1 MVLVLGGTTEGRK
14 AAMVLEEA
22 GKPFYYS
29 TKTGEQTL
37 ALHHGVPVNGAMDSE
52 AMRQFCLDHD
62 IRLLVDA
69 AHPFA
74 TQLHKTV
81 ATVAETL
88 QLPAIRF
95 ERIFPERDDDI
106 QWVDSIEEIRFSKET
121 HHVLSALGVQSIS
134 RLKPLE
140 SDTTHITYRIL
151 QRESS
156 IALAYQQGAT
166 DDQLCFYHENEDQ
179 TEELRRLRPDVL
191 LLKESGLTGG
201 FMEKVEAAR
210 TLRISIIALRRPPT
224 LDLFHCVNGEHGLR
238 RAVEQLL
245 PDFFTLKSGL
255 TTGTCA
261 TAAAVA
267 ALHRFVTGET
277 PAEVPVRLPNG
288 ETITVPVGY
297 REDYA
302 FCIKDAGDDPDVTD
316 GVEVRAQ
323 VESQEKGH
331 SLGKSTDGLASCCT
345 VGRLTVYAGEGIG
358 RFTLPGFDY
367 PPGEPAVNRVPRQM
381 LQENLRPILPPTEGV
396 REGPGEGAGDELCLI
411 LTVPD
416 GTALAHRTF
425 NPRLGIEGGISIIG
439 VSGIVKPFSEEAFL
453 DTIRKCLVVAKAS
466 GTPRVVIGSGAKSE
480 DTLRAHYP
488 DLPPQAFVQYGN
500 YVGKTLQM
508 ATELRIGNVTL
519 GIMLGKAV
527 KLAAGQ
533 LDTHSRRGTFDR
545 SFLRQLLAEAHC
557 DTDVSRITLV
567 REIWNLLPPAQTG
580 ALVQT
585 IIAHCRS
592 HCQPLFPDGTLTI
605 LLIDDDGRVWQ

>member
-238 RAVEQLL
+238 RAV
-245 PDFFTLKSGL
+245 
-255 TTGTCA
+255 
-261 TAAAVA
+261 
-267 ALHRFVTGET
+267 
-277 PAEVPVRLPNG
+277 
-288 ETITVPVGY
+288 
-297 REDYA
+297 
-302 FCIKDAGDDPDVTD
+302 
-316 GVEVRAQ
+316 
-323 VESQEKGH
+323 
-331 SLGKSTDGLASCCT
+331 
-345 VGRLTVYAGEGIG
+345 
-358 RFTLPGFDY
+358 
-367 PPGEPAVNRVPRQM
+367 
-381 LQENLRPILPPTEGV
+381 
-396 REGPGEGAGDELCLI
+396 
-411 LTVPD
+411 
-416 GTALAHRTF
+416 
-425 NPRLGIEGGISIIG
+425 
-439 VSGIVKPFSEEAFL
+439 
-453 DTIRKCLVVAKAS
+453 
-466 GTPRVVIGSGAKSE
+466 
-480 DTLRAHYP
+480 
-488 DLPPQAFVQYGN
+488 
-500 YVGKTLQM
+500 
-508 ATELRIGNVTL
+508 
-519 GIMLGKAV
+519 
-527 KLAAGQ
+527 
-533 LDTHSRRGTFDR
+533 
-545 SFLRQLLAEAHC
+545 
-557 DTDVSRITLV
+557 
-567 REIWNLLPPAQTG
+567 
-580 ALVQT
+580 
-585 IIAHCRS
+585 
-592 HCQPLFPDGTLTI
+592 
-605 LLIDDDGRVWQ
+605 